1 MTRAPS
7 PGTVAFLALST
18 MYAEEPYPHWRVKRG
33 RRKTAAEVKEAE
45 QRKAAR
51 KRQKS
56 ARKASR

>member
-7 PGTVAFLALST
+7 PGTVALLSSAAA
-18 MYAEEPYPHWRVKRG
+18 YAEPWPVARRG
-33 RRKTAAEVKEAE
+33 RRKTEAELKEAE

-51 KRQKS
+51 KRQKA

>member
-7 PGTVAFLALST
+7 PGTVALLSSAAAD
-18 MYAEEPYPHWRVKRG
+18 AEPWPVARRG
-33 RRKTAAEVKEAE
+33 RRRKTEAELKEAE

-51 KRQKS
+51 KRQKA

>member
-1 MTRAPS
+1 MTPAPS
-7 PGTVAFLALST
+7 PGTVALLSSLAMADPWPVS
-18 MYAEEPYPHWRVKRG
+18 RRG
-33 RRKTAAEVKEAE
+33 RRRKTAAEVKEAE